1 LISAPCWSARALS
14 QDSSRP
20 IEGSVC
26 ATVWPTRAL
35 NSDEHWFDEIY
46 VWTEGF
52 QASTLQRARIQST
65 TLESAFH
72 MLEHEQVD
80 RIGVTLSF
88 GTVERLLDQLVE
100 AFQSHAL
107 VTHRIVVIVR
117 GSVARLRSRYRV
129 RAFMDHLRGLQTP
142 VGYRIATPG
151 ITMELKALDFMQPD
165 FAQLHAPHL
174 SRNEFWEDFALEARV
189 AGVHPDCMIVAGLQN
204 QQQLALARQVG
215 FRFGQGSAVRPAY
228 APITDVPSAT
238 SVFGETRTGATLL
251 V

>member
-35 NSDEHWFDEIY
+35 NSDERWFDEIY

-52 QASTLQRARIQST
+52 QASTMQRARIQST

-88 GTVERLLDQLVE
+88 GTVERFLDQLVE

-165 FAQLHAPHL
+165 FAQLHAPHS